1 MNIRFRLEEMGLYR
15 MLNTAFLVCIGLFGM
30 GKYFGIAHPDMLH
43 VLTALVAVSVL
54 TVFYYVSAKGRILC
68 GLGVIGCLSATV
80 LVVGGENCVRFL
92 MSYGN
97 WLFNRPGWQKE
108 WVQGYTIMQVLFLV
122 LICYLLQMVL
132 EKDFRI
138 KLTLSLVLVG
148 ALIYC
153 FFKQREL
160 SQAGM
165 VVVVSFLVMVL
176 VEWTQLHWKKEKSKT
191 GQAYMIWM
199 TPFVL
204 MYLVLLLCMPVPEK
218 PYDWQV
224 FKDIYAQLKESLQTI
239 TINALS
245 FGREDFDTNLSG
257 FSESGDLGGSVTKE
271 EREIMTIRAGSDL
284 KTNVYL
290 TGKVYN
296 TFDGRQWQ
304 QSVEDTSKDRFI
316 DTVTTLYAAQRYD
329 SEYQRDYVYRAKLHI
344 CYQYFNSRYLFAPL
358 KAWSLEQLDGPMY
371 FKETDG
377 SLLFEKKAGYGT
389 EYDVI
394 YYQLNMGNDA
404 FYEFLETKQDSDETV
419 LRDILIN
426 FKGRTMTEI
435 TAEDLEE
442 HKQMVYAS
450 NLGNISLSEEAKSY
464 LAQITHDAQTDVEKL
479 RAIEKELSTFTY
491 TLNPGDLPDSVVD
504 ESTFLDYFLLQ
515 SRQGYC
521 SYFATAFVLLARA
534 EGIPA
539 RYVQGYCV
547 PMEVGGEVMVTSD
560 MAHAW
565 PEVYLDGIGW
575 IPFEPTPGY
584 AEIRYTPWAAQKGN
598 QADSTHADYDYVPM
612 NPEWEEEED
621 VEESPEELTGED
633 ILQETKQDGSVG
645 KILKIFLL
653 SMLCMVAVGLIL
665 LWGERRLSRYRYQR
679 MNQEQKYVTE
689 IRRNLKILS
698 WLELVRGEGETMEEL
713 QKRIVADLNS
723 AGDLSFLSTYE
734 EFVYG
739 NRGVDSEMIQEAR
752 DEQDELLQI
761 LKQKKKWTYL
771 YYCLFVKGE

>member
-15 MLNTAFLVCIGLFGM
+15 MVNTAFLVCIALFGA
-30 GKYFGIAHPDMLH
+30 GKYFGIAHPGMLH
-43 VLTALVAVSVL
+43 ILTAFVVVLIL
-54 TVFYYVSAKGRILC
+54 TVFYYVSAKGRIFC
-68 GLGVIGCLSATV
+68 GLGVVGCLSATV

-97 WLFNRPGWQKE
+97 WLLNRPGWQKE
-108 WVQGYTIMQVLFLV
+108 WVQGYTVMQTLLLV

-138 KLTLSLVLVG
+138 KLALAMVLAG

-153 FFKQREL
+153 FFKQREV

-165 VVVVSFLVMVL
+165 AVVISFLVMVL

-204 MYLVLLLCMPVPEK
+204 IYLVLLLCMPVPEK

-257 FSESGDLGGSVTKE
+257 FSEGGDLGGSVTKE

-290 TGKVYN
+290 TGKVYD

-329 SEYQRDYVYRAKLHI
+329 SEYQRDYVYRANLHI
-344 CYQYFNSRYLFAPL
+344 CYEYFNSRYLFAPL

-389 EYDVI
+389 EYDAI

-404 FYEFLETKQDSDETV
+404 FDDFLEAKPEPDETV
-419 LRDILIN
+419 LREILIN
-426 FKGRTMTEI
+426 FKGRNMTGL
-435 TAEDLEE
+435 TAEDLKM

-464 LAQITHDAQTDVEKL
+464 LEQITHNAQTDVEKL
-479 RAIEKELSTFTY
+479 RAIEKELATFTY

-504 ESTFLDYFLLQ
+504 ESTFLDYFLLE

-534 EGIPA
+534 EGLPA

-547 PMEVGGEVMVTSD
+547 PMEECEEVMVTSD

-565 PEVYLDGIGW
+565 PEVYIDGIGW

-584 AEIRYTPWAAQKGN
+584 AEIRYTSWEAQKGKE
-598 QADSTHADYDYVPM
+598 ADSTHADYDYVPM
-612 NPEWEEEED
+612 NPEWEEEE
-621 VEESPEELTGED
+621 EESPEEIIGKE
-633 ILQETKQDGSVG
+633 ISQETKQDDNVG

-653 SMLCMVAVGLIL
+653 SMLCVVAVGIIL

-689 IRRNLKILS
+689 IRRSLKILS
-698 WLELVRGEGETMEEL
+698 WLELVLEDGETVEEL
-713 QKRIVADLNS
+713 KERIAADLNS

-734 EFVYG
+734 EFLYG

-752 DEQDELLQI
+752 DEQGELLQI
-761 LKQKKKWTYL
+761 LKQKKKWIYW